1 MNVEAVLALAAHP
14 TSNRNEAINSLN
26 MLHNYASRKGLSVI
40 DLIRGQSAPVSGFP
54 PIASYLRR
62 IDDLEKEVRTL
73 TRNVSTLEAENKSLK
88 RDNRSLQRENMTLR
102 RDASVDN
109 IVIKSSPTPQ
119 PTEPKP
125 EKITI
130 DPLETEKA
138 TGQPDI
144 SFDEFEDICITLR
157 GRAHGWKT
165 FIAAAI
171 GIETSLI
178 YAWQRK
184 GVVPGKYVAD
194 VRNLSKSAD
203 RKPKMTKWSA
213 DEIARAHSLLGQGMK
228 IKDIAEKLSGEF
240 GREVNENTLKGLK
253 HKMKTGR

>member
-1 MNVEAVLALAAHP
+1 MNVEAVLAIAAHP

-73 TRNVSTLEAENKSLK
+73 TRNVTSLEAENKSLK
-88 RDNRSLQRENMTLR
+88 QDNRSLQRENMTLR
-102 RDASVDN
+102 RDASVEK
-109 IVIKSSPTPQ
+109 IVVKSSPQ
-119 PTEPKP
+119 PTAPKP
-125 EKITI
+125 EKIT
-130 DPLETEKA
+130 TEA
-138 TGQPDI
+138 PEPENTTAGPDI

-165 FIAAAI
+165 FIADQLN
-171 GIETSLI
+171 IETSTI

-184 GVVPGKYVAD
+184 GSVPGKVVAQ
-194 VRNLSKSAD
+194 VRNLSKTSTH
-203 RKPKMTKWSA
+203 KPKMTKWSA
-213 DEIARAHSLLGQGMK
+213 EEIARAHALISRGMK
-228 IKDIAEKLSGEF
+228 IKDIAATLSDEF
-240 GREVNENTLKGLK
+240 DRPVNENTIKGIK